1 MPKLSLTLSII
12 YVLILLAL
20 KRQAVL
26 LKILTRE
33 LASNEPLDDA
43 PVIPLHRSRNE
54 SILHYDV
61 RETIQSVIEHKF
73 IEEKVHV
80 MPAVRR
86 WAYVFVVGGCGSNHP
101 SYRGFIYNIAVAAKI
116 LQDSGTKADLV
127 AMIQMS
133 VKTNETVLPKE
144 EQRILEVMGVKVK
157 YIPKYSS
164 PVHENFYSLMLEKFR
179 ILQLTDYSRIIFLD
193 ADVMPFC
200 SLDYLFELS
209 EPETGEP
216 TFKENVLLSFS
227 SQPAHGGLF
236 MLTPHKN
243 DYKEIQ
249 EIIHST
255 ETRALA
261 LPPPDYWDEVLG
273 WGHKIIPPDRWRS
286 QRQKYSGTN
295 WTWHG
300 VFADQGL
307 LYYWT
312 KYYKQSVTLII
323 DKEIE
328 NWSSRNGT
336 ATLESTPLRESIYKA
351 SCNGRFLFPY
361 TDIKHF
367 TGMYAMVDDKIIRV

>member
-1 MPKLSLTLSII
+1 MPKLSLKLLIFSA
-12 YVLILLAL
+12 LILWVLQ
-20 KRQAVL
+20 KQAVL
-26 LKILTRE
+26 LNIVTRE
-33 LASNEPLDDA
+33 MTSNEPLDDS
-43 PVIPLHRSRNE
+43 PVIPLNRTRNE
-54 SILHYDV
+54 TILHYDI
-61 RETIQSVIEHKF
+61 RETNQSVIEHK
-73 IEEKVHV
+73 IIQEKEHV

-86 WAYVFVVGGCGSNHP
+86 WAYVFVVGGCGSKHP
-101 SYRGFIYNIAVAAKI
+101 WRPFLYNIAVAAKI

-133 VKTNETVLPKE
+133 ATTNETVLPKE
-144 EQRILEVMGVKVK
+144 EQEMLEAMGVKVK

-164 PVHENFYSLMLEKFR
+164 PIHETFYALMLEKFR
-179 ILQLTDYSRIIFLD
+179 ILQLTEYSRIMFLD

-216 TFKENVLLSFS
+216 TFKENVLLSFT

-243 DYKEIQ
+243 DYEEIQ
-249 EIIHST
+249 EIIRST

-261 LPPPDYWDEVLG
+261 LPPPEHWDEVLG

-286 QRQKYSGTN
+286 QKQKYSGTN

-300 VFADQGL
+300 AFADQGL
-307 LYYWT
+307 LYYWS

-323 DKEIE
+323 DDEIE
-328 NWSSRNGT
+328 NWSSQNGT
-336 ATLESTPLRESIYKA
+336 ATLESTPLKKSMSKA
-351 SCNGRFLFPY
+351 SCNGDIHFPY
-361 TDIKHF
+361 TDMKHF
-367 TGMYAMVDDKIIRV
+367 TGMYTMVDDKIIRV